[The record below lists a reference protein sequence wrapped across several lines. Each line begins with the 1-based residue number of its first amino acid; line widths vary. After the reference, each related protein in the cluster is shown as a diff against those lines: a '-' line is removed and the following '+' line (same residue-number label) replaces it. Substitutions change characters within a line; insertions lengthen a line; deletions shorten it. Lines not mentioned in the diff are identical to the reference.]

1 MNNRRSFIVSILAVG
16 CFIATLMLM
25 PSVGTAQDAR
35 VTKSMAALKDQTAK
49 LGAPKVEGN
58 ALSFGMTKMNNDVVD
73 AVVKENGGA
82 ATLFLKAGNEYVRVA
97 TTLKKEDG
105 SSAMGTT
112 LDPKSPAL
120 AMINKGEAYYGDA
133 TIFGKPYVTGYE
145 PIKDAAGKV
154 IGIYFVGYTK

>member
-105 SSAMGTT
+105 SSAMGR
-112 LDPKSPAL
+112 P
-120 AMINKGEAYYGDA
+120 
-133 TIFGKPYVTGYE
+133 
-145 PIKDAAGKV
+145 
-154 IGIYFVGYTK
+154 